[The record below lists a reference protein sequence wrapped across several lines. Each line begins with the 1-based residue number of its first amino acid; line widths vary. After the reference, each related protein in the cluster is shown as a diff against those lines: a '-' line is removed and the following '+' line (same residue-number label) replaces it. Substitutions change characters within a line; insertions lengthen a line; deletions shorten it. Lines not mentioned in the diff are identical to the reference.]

1 MSVLLIPASST
12 LYFNSRHLIHVL
24 TSPRAIRQ
32 RLVNVIVTVD
42 FIVAAHTALRVD
54 VSHERSVVL
63 HGHKLLDFLR
73 TERVPQ
79 LQVNESERREVA
91 LGCGSGCNQREE
103 GSADN
108 A

>member
-12 LYFNSRHLIHVL
+12 LYFNSRRLIYVL

-32 RLVNVIVTVD
+32 RLVNVIVTID

-54 VSHERSVVL
+54 VAHERSVVL
-63 HGHKLLDFLR
+63 HEHELLDFLR

-79 LQVNESERREVA
+79 LRVNESERQEVA
-91 LGCGSGCNQREE
+91 FGCGSGCDQ
-103 GSADN
+103 
-108 A
+108 